1 MKKSTLFN
9 ALTTFS
15 LLAPFVFGADDD
27 AETAAKSIAPPGTY
41 DVCWVGNTFSGNG
54 GPNGFGYWV
63 QNAADEIEV
72 APNGVVLAG
81 CGWDEAGRCAGLHR
95 DGKVN
100 RVLLKQE
107 GVKESA
113 WGWNTGNN
121 ALAFD
126 GDEIY
131 IANAGK
137 RLIRFVGST
146 EDLDS
151 WKAADDAELPEEPV
165 GAHAKKGVLAVA
177 YATSLELRRTKDF
190 KPFATWTLPGAA
202 SKTPQTA
209 QNNDD

>member
-1 MKKSTLFN
+1 MKKTTLLN

-15 LLAPFVFGADDD
+15 LLAPLAFGADGD
-27 AETAAKSIAPPGTY
+27 AESAAKSIAPPGKY

-63 QNAADEIEV
+63 QNGADEIEV

-107 GVKESA
+107 DVPDTA

-126 GDEIY
+126 GDEIF
-131 IANAGK
+131 IANTGK
-137 RLIRFVGST
+137 RLIRFVGSA

-151 WKAADDAELPEEPV
+151 WKPADEVKLPDEPF
-165 GAHAKKGVLAVA
+165 GAHAKKGVLDA
-177 YATSLELRRTKDF
+177 SRRR
-190 KPFATWTLPGAA
+190 AENR
-202 SKTPQTA
+202 SKRRRFER
-209 QNNDD
+209 